1 MATSGIGQLVDLAN
15 LIGAVR
21 GTSSKTSSSG
31 GTTTQTQTR
40 DVDQAGIDRIVQRM
54 VTGQGGQAAISG
66 AARGAGLYNSS
77 SEQLLLND
85 LNARVAGEVADRTA
99 GTTTTTTTSPMTQ
112 TIEQP
117 GMGLGGLLAPMAAA
131 SLLKGPMSRM
141 LGLEGAATNAA
152 TSAATNLFRPDLAF
166 DLAGSA
172 AGSALGGAAGG
183 IDLSNVIGGPGLASS
198 LGTNI
203 GDFGIQAGGLGGA
216 LSQIPVLGPLVGGL
230 FGGFDD
236 QFGANLGLGG
246 AGTMLAPLTGGLSL
260 LVAPVMGLL
269 SSLFGGGISVV
280 CTALRDKGL
289 IDAKEYEAGR
299 EYLLKLP
306 YYTKRGY
313 YFWGEPLAKKIEAD
327 SKWAIR
333 LSLPFAKQ
341 RTKLLAGT
349 APAWKLPLGLV
360 TKYLGEPACY
370 VLGWALTK
378 LEGDRNGLVKAYCSK

>member
-246 AGTMLAPLTGGLSL
+246 AGTMLAPEVGISLADCTGLT
-260 LVAPVMGLL
+260 P
-269 SSLFGGGISVV
+269 SSL
-280 CTALRDKGL
+280 
-289 IDAKEYEAGR
+289 
-299 EYLLKLP
+299 
-306 YYTKRGY
+306 
-313 YFWGEPLAKKIEAD
+313 
-327 SKWAIR
+327 
-333 LSLPFAKQ
+333 
-341 RTKLLAGT
+341 
-349 APAWKLPLGLV
+349 APAL
-360 TKYLGEPACY
+360 
-370 VLGWALTK
+370 
-378 LEGDRNGLVKAYCSK
+378 